1 MPHAVAARR
10 EESPMI
16 EKTPQSVAN
25 LGYHAHI
32 YYDPGS
38 TRAAAERVCAEIGEK
53 FPVEIDGFRDTPVG
67 PHPIANVLVI
77 FRAEQFE
84 HVVPYLMLNRG
95 GLDILVHPLTEDAV
109 EDHSSYAVWLGN
121 PVPLKLHT
129 LPRGR
134 GGRLPSG
141 VSA

>member
-1 MPHAVAARR
+1 MAHAVAARR
-10 EESPMI
+10 ERNPMTK
-16 EKTPQSVAN
+16 KTTQSVAN

-32 YYDPGS
+32 YYEPKR
-38 TRAAAERVCAEIGEK
+38 TRAVAERVCAAIGEK

-77 FRAEQFE
+77 FKPEQFE
-84 HVVPYLMLNRG
+84 HLMPYLMLNRG
-95 GLDILVHPLTEDAV
+95 ELDVLVHPLTKDAM
-109 EDHSSYAVWLGN
+109 EDHSSYAIWLGN
-121 PVPLKLHT
+121 PVELKLHT

-141 VSA
+141 VRA